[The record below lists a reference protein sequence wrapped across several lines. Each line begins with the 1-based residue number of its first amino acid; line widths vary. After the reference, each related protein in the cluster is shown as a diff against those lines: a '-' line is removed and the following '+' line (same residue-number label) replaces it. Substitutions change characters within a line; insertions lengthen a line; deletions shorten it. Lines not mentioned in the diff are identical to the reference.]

1 MERARLRLFH
11 ILHKPEPDSAVTRN
25 VNYLLAAVIL
35 INCVAVA
42 LESVPAIHTPHRA
55 LFSEFEILST
65 GLFIV
70 EYLLRLWVC
79 VEREEFKAPLAGR
92 LKYALRPLP
101 LLDLIVIVTL
111 WAPWDLRFLRIFR
124 LSRLLRVLRLDG
136 LDRSLQ
142 SVLAAVRRR
151 RNLLVM
157 SLLAMGISIYCLA
170 AMLYFV
176 EYPAQPEVFSSIPA
190 TLWWSVVTLT
200 TIGYGDMAPV
210 TSLGKVLAGMAMLIG
225 IGVFALP
232 TAIITAAILEA
243 DRDPAPNCRHCG
255 KSPD

>member
-1 MERARLRLFH
+1 METARLRLFR
-11 ILHKPEPDSAVTRN
+11 ILHKPAPTQALTRY

-35 INCVAVA
+35 ANCVAVA
-42 LESVPAIHTPHRA
+42 LETVPAIFEPNRR
-55 LFSEFEILST
+55 LFRMLEAFST
-65 GLFIV
+65 GFFIV

-124 LSRLLRVLRLDG
+124 LSRLLHLMHLDG

-142 SVLAAVRRR
+142 AVLAAIRRR
-151 RNLLVM
+151 RNLLVI
-157 SLLAMGISIYCLA
+157 SLLAMGITIYCLA
-170 AMLYFV
+170 AVLYFI
-176 EYPAQPEVFSSIPA
+176 EHPAQPDVFSSIPA

-200 TIGYGDMAPV
+200 TIGYGDMVPITA
-210 TSLGKVLAGMAMLIG
+210 LGKALAGAVMLAG

-232 TAIITAAILEA
+232 TAIVTAAILEA
-243 DRDPAPNCRHCG
+243 GADVPDDCPHCG
-255 KSPD
+255 KRLN

>member
-11 ILHKPEPDSAVTRN
+11 ILHKPVPDCVLTRY
-25 VNYLLAAVIL
+25 VNYVLAAVIL
-35 INCVAVA
+35 VNCVAVA
-42 LESVPAIHTPHRA
+42 LETVPAIHAPHRA
-55 LFSEFEILST
+55 WFSAFEIFST
-65 GLFIV
+65 GFFVV

-79 VEREEFKAPLAGR
+79 VERDEFRAPLAGR

-176 EYPAQPEVFSSIPA
+176 EHPAQPEVFSSIPA

-232 TAIITAAILEA
+232 TAIVTAAILEA
-243 DRDPAPNCRHCG
+243 GSDPAPKCRHCG
-255 KSPD
+255 NSPD

>member
-55 LFSEFEILST
+55 LFSAVEIFST

-210 TSLGKVLAGMAMLIG
+210 TSFGKVLAGMAMLIG

-232 TAIITAAILEA
+232 TAIITATILEA

>member
-210 TSLGKVLAGMAMLIG
+210 TSFGKVLAGMAMLIG